1 MYLGMGWL
9 ASLIYYLG
17 LRNANSR
24 RARGLADETILSDQ
38 QDATPELASQAAEA
52 RAKVAAQDTSFLGG
66 FRALRRRYGE
76 CEGGTYATVNEA
88 KEQKGDAYSG
98 FGAWC
103 GRGRHLCG
111 VLTVVAHTSLF
122 VLGWGRVWHR
132 CSQNACLSCLREPRR
147 GAASGIPSAASLHSD
162 PALPGCA
169 LRCIETA

>member
-1 MYLGMGWL
+1 MRGDDALRRRGSLLTPSFSHSNKDKPYYTLGHGIIIMYLGMGWL

-24 RARGLADETILSDQ
+24 RARGLADETILSEQ
-38 QDATPELASQAAEA
+38 QDATPELTSQAAEA

-103 GRGRHLCG
+103 GR
-111 VLTVVAHTSLF
+111 
-122 VLGWGRVWHR
+122 
-132 CSQNACLSCLREPRR
+132 E
-147 GAASGIPSAASLHSD
+147 
-162 PALPGCA
+162 
-169 LRCIETA
+169 